1 MDLVRCENVIK
12 IHRQG
17 NLEVVALQGLD
28 FRMIEGEF
36 VAVVGPS
43 GAGKSSLL
51 HILGGMDYASAGN
64 VEVAATDLSE
74 TASPDLQHHFRRN
87 VGLLWQDYTR
97 NLIPYLTAL
106 GNVELPMM
114 LGGAGKEARQ
124 SRAREL
130 LELTG
135 LDAKPY
141 ANVNTMSGGEQQRLA
156 LCVALSLEPKLLL
169 ADEPTGELDTERSI
183 EIFELLSRLCHTEG
197 LGVVVVTHDAILAT
211 RADRTVRLEDGRVLT
226 ERRLHG
232 DAELLTVD
240 QRGRIQLPRE
250 MLEAAGIGD
259 RLEVE
264 ATPEG
269 IVLRRHDD
277 GA

>member
-1 MDLVRCENVIK
+1 MELVRCENVIK

-28 FRMIEGEF
+28 FRMAEGEF

-51 HILGGMDYASAGN
+51 HILGGMDYASAGS
-64 VEVAATDLSE
+64 VEVATTDLSE

-87 VGLLWQDYTR
+87 IGLLWQDYTR

-114 LGGAGKEARQ
+114 LGGVAKAVRQ
-124 SRAREL
+124 KRAREL

-135 LDAKPY
+135 LEAKPY

-156 LCVALSLEPKLLL
+156 LCVALSLGPKLLL

-232 DAELLTVD
+232 GVELLTVD

-250 MLEAAGIGD
+250 MMDEAGIGD
-259 RLEVE
+259 RIEVE
-264 ATPEG
+264 ATPDA